1 MNNINVGMGE
11 MQVSRSKSAILVAPG
26 LGSCIGVIMYDYISN
41 IGGMVHVVLP
51 DSTTASK
58 QGNTMLGKYADTAI
72 PTLLD
77 SMIKLGAAKCNIV
90 VKMVGGAQMFNLEK
104 GGNVLNIGIRNT
116 IAVKA
121 ALSKENLIIKA
132 CDTGGNKGRTCK
144 VDISTGKV
152 YVRSIGQQ
160 EVEL

>member
-11 MQVSRSKSAILVAPG
+11 MQISKSSSTMLIAPG
-26 LGSCIGVIMYDYISN
+26 LGSCIGVVMYDFMN
-41 IGGMVHVVLP
+41 KIGGMVHIVLP
-51 DSTTASK
+51 DSTTATRS
-58 QGNTMLGKYADTAI
+58 GNKMPGKYADTAI
-72 PTLLD
+72 PALINDML
-77 SMIKLGAAKCNIV
+77 KLGADKDSIV
-90 VKMVGGAQMFNLEK
+90 VKMVGGAQMFNLDK
-104 GGNVLNIGIRNT
+104 GGNVLNIGVRNT

-121 ALSKENLIIKA
+121 AINKENLLIKA

-144 VDISTGKV
+144 IDISTGKV